1 MSTNSANGEANSS
14 LPSRLRSRF
23 EGPNTIGESRGF
35 WVGFLVAVAAL
46 VVYPVFGDGSQL
58 SLFMVLALLGL
69 SLSVVWGYSG
79 VLSFGQVVF
88 FGIGA
93 YTFGVVSINFATP
106 GGITGAVVAG
116 ILMGGVSAAILG
128 YFMFYGGVRDVYV
141 TIITL
146 VSTIV
151 MHTFMAQT
159 AGSEWAIGEAAL
171 GGFNGMPDIP
181 LLTLGVEGASYQFIY
196 NPFPMRIIGIGAF
209 EVSPFY
215 YLVLV
220 LLVGAYLALRALVNS
235 DYGRVMVAVRE
246 DEDRTEMFGY
256 NVTRVKFVVFTLGG
270 ALAGLS
276 GVLYAARNV
285 YIDPTVFSLLFA
297 TLPVIWVSIGGRKS
311 LLGAVV
317 ATLAVEYLRIS
328 MSGELALV
336 LLGTLLLVTILVL
349 PSGFVPWVHQRIVDA
364 RIGPGGP
371 SGPEAPDASREV
383 SD

>member
-1 MSTNSANGEANSS
+1 MSTNNSTS
-14 LPSRLRSRF
+14 GTDSSRLSQLRSRF

-46 VVYPVFGDGSQL
+46 AVYPAFGDGSQL

-88 FGIGA
+88 FGVGA

-106 GGITGAVVAG
+106 GGITGAVIAG
-116 ILMGGVSAAILG
+116 TVLGGLSAALLG
-128 YFMFYGGVRDVYV
+128 CFMFYGGVRDVYV

-151 MHTFMAQT
+151 LHTFMAQT
-159 AGSEWAIGEAAL
+159 AGSEWAIGSADL

-196 NPFPMRIIGIGAF
+196 NPFPMRVIGIGSF
-209 EVSPFY
+209 ELSPFY
-215 YLVLV
+215 YLVLL
-220 LLVGAYLALRALVNS
+220 LLVGTYLGLRALVNS

-256 NVTRVKFVVFTLGG
+256 DVTRVKFVVFTLGG
-270 ALAGLS
+270 AIAGLS

-317 ATLAVEYLRIS
+317 ATIGVEYLRIS

-336 LLGTLLLVTILVL
+336 LLGLLLLVTILVL
-349 PSGFVPWVHQRIVDA
+349 PGGFVPWVHQRVLNA
-364 RIGPGGP
+364 RFGPGEPGGP
-371 SGPEAPDASREV
+371 DAPEAPSEV

>member
-1 MSTNSANGEANSS
+1 MSTNNSNGETNSS
-14 LPSRLRSRF
+14 LPNRLRSRF
-23 EGPNTIGESRGF
+23 EGPNTIGNSRGF
-35 WVGFLVAVAAL
+35 WVGFVVAVAA
-46 VVYPVFGDGSQL
+46 VAIYPLFGDGSQL
-58 SLFMVLALLGL
+58 ALFMVLALLGL

-106 GGITGAVVAG
+106 GGITAAVLAG
-116 ILMGGVSAAILG
+116 IVGGGLSAAILG

-151 MHTFMAQT
+151 LHTFMAQT
-159 AGSEWAIGEAAL
+159 AGSEWAIGKADL

-181 LLTLGVEGASYQFIY
+181 LLELGVQGASFQFMY
-196 NPFPMRIIGIGAF
+196 NEIPLRIIGIGN
-209 EVSPFY
+209 VVLSPFY
-215 YLVLV
+215 YLALA
-220 LLVGAYLALRALVNS
+220 LLVATYLGLRALVNS

-256 NVTRVKFVVFTLGG
+256 NVTRVKFTVFTLGG
-270 ALAGLS
+270 AIAGLS

-285 YIDPTVFSLLFA
+285 YIDPTVFTLLFA
-297 TLPVIWVSIGGRKS
+297 TLPVIWVSVGGRKS
-311 LLGAVV
+311 LLGAVI
-317 ATLAVEYLRIS
+317 ATIAVEFLRIS

-336 LLGTLLLVTILVL
+336 LLGALLLVTILVL
-349 PSGFVPWVHQRIVDA
+349 PGGLVPWVHRQIVN
-364 RIGPGGP
+364 RGTGLR
-371 SGPEAPDASREV
+371 SPDTAETPEV